1 MPQLNDSE
9 DQVCLII
16 SSHSYAC
23 IVKMSLVSYNL
34 TDQFVEDVLLVIFDH
49 LDEEDL
55 LRCETV
61 CSQWRNILLSGR
73 PWKGLFH
80 RKIVSS
86 PQWRQVWWDLGV
98 DEKKLETVHNRELC
112 KTITKEVNEIAN
124 NWRNG
129 KFKINKI
136 NEEPCYAINFADLV
150 IGKSWIADFIYDDW
164 DCDGEKTITFRN
176 RTNLDQHCIVIP
188 AGSLAVTNAEIVVAW
203 DKKNIKILDT
213 NGQLISEVLELD
225 EDERISWNLASCCIS
240 GDQMAVLSQTDG
252 QEKLSLWNVK
262 DPSKVRRLMSEHFN
276 RDLQFDLKSS
286 MKMDDQFIAISTF
299 HNETTRFYFFS
310 KKTLNLLWQKTL
322 NGNMKDD
329 VVYGQGMLLLYEK
342 KSESEEFGIIEM
354 YDVTHQTQSHLK
366 KGQKKAS
373 CP

>member
-1 MPQLNDSE
+1 M
-9 DQVCLII
+9 
-16 SSHSYAC
+16 
-23 IVKMSLVSYNL
+23 
-34 TDQFVEDVLLVIFDH
+34 
-49 LDEEDL
+49 
-55 LRCETV
+55 
-61 CSQWRNILLSGR
+61 
-73 PWKGLFH
+73 
-80 RKIVSS
+80 
-86 PQWRQVWWDLGV
+86 
-98 DEKKLETVHNRELC
+98 
-112 KTITKEVNEIAN
+112 
-124 NWRNG
+124 
-129 KFKINKI
+129 
-136 NEEPCYAINFADLV
+136 
-150 IGKSWIADFIYDDW
+150 
-164 DCDGEKTITFRN
+164 
-176 RTNLDQHCIVIP
+176 
-188 AGSLAVTNAEIVVAW
+188 TNAEIVVAW

-322 NGNMKDD
+322 KGNMKDD

-354 YDVTHQTQSHLK
+354 YDVTCGRHIRDMRVSVQKHHVHLK
-366 KGQKKAS
+366 NRVAFNSKFMVIADRSKEKGNILNIYNLEAVKNKNYADDILVCVIEGYFNLDRIDESKIFSGGYTYNFGSFKLFGNTTKSVTLSLPWRSVWRSKGVDEEPLEPVRHMEVYREVLKYFKYFPEQSSNLKDILR
-373 CP
+373 P

>member
-16 SSHSYAC
+16 LSHSYAC
-23 IVKMSLVSYNL
+23 FVKMSLVSYNL

-98 DEKKLETVHNRELC
+98 DEKKLETVHYRELC

-129 KFKINKI
+129 KFKIN
-136 NEEPCYAINFADLV
+136 EEPCYAINFADLV
-150 IGKSWIADFIYDDW
+150 IGKNWIADFIYDDW
-164 DCDGEKTITFRN
+164 DCDGEKTITFLN
-176 RTNLDQHCIVIP
+176 RTSLDQHCIVIP
-188 AGSLAVTNAEIVVAW
+188 AGSLSVTNAEIVVAW
-203 DKKNIKILDT
+203 DKKNIKIKTLKLDT
-213 NGQLISEVLELD
+213 NSQLISEVLELD

-322 NGNMKDD
+322 KGNMKD
-329 VVYGQGMLLLYEK
+329 VVYGQGMLLLYCL
-342 KSESEEFGIIEM
+342 FV
-354 YDVTHQTQSHLK
+354 Y
-366 KGQKKAS
+366 
-373 CP
+373 